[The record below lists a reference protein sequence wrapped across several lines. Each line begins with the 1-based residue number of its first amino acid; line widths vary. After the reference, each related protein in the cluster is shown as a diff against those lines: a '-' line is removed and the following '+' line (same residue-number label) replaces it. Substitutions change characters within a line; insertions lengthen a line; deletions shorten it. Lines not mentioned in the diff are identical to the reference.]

1 MSSLSNE
8 CTVGRE
14 DEVLRD
20 GRERPQSTVVDRT
33 ENSNSAAWL
42 AIPMNLDLDL
52 IATPG
57 GASKLSGLGPTAQ
70 RNEFAVRAATV
81 AIQMPTK
88 HGPRF
93 TVIHGACMSNV
104 QPFIR
109 RAPRMA
115 DKTS

>member
-1 MSSLSNE
+1 
-8 CTVGRE
+8 
-14 DEVLRD
+14 
-20 GRERPQSTVVDRT
+20 
-33 ENSNSAAWL
+33 
-42 AIPMNLDLDL
+42 MNLDLDL

-104 QPFIR
+104 QAFIR